1 MSPAKKQKRR
11 KPTAAE
17 RARAAF
23 DPDPASPIDAAAP
36 PPSERVVV
44 EQARPP
50 PRLLSKAEV
59 LALVPVSY
67 PCLWAMMV
75 RGEFPRARRLSPNS
89 NRVAWLADEVS
100 AWIESRPVQKLKDN
114 ERATGDAIT

>member
-23 DPDPASPIDAAAP
+23 DPDPTAQIDAAAP

-44 EQARPP
+44 EQARPPP

-67 PCLWAMMV
+67 PCLWAMMR
-75 RGEFPRARRLSPNS
+75 RGEFPRGRKLAPGS
-89 NRVAWLADEVS
+89 NRVAWRESEVLK
-100 AWIESRPVQKLKDN
+100 WIENLPPQKLK
-114 ERATGDAIT
+114 GDKEAARSK